1 MDNLLLSLNNVSFFY
16 VAGGVRLDILRQ
28 ASVGVTAGEVVALLG
43 ASGSGKSTALALA
56 GLLATPQAGAVLL
69 AGQDTTRWDEATRA
83 RWRRD
88 HLGFVFQFHGLLED
102 FTARE
107 NVMLPLLL
115 QGLDQNVATL
125 KATTMLERLGLSAR
139 LDQEPA
145 RLSGGEQQRV
155 AIARALVH
163 RPKLLLADEPTG
175 NLDPENAKIVL
186 NLLLT
191 EAREQASAVLL
202 VTHDPAIADR
212 TDRVI
217 RLDDYRFF

>member
-1 MDNLLLSLNNVSFFY
+1 
-16 VAGGVRLDILRQ
+16 
-28 ASVGVTAGEVVALLG
+28 
-43 ASGSGKSTALALA
+43 
-56 GLLATPQAGAVLL
+56 
-69 AGQDTTRWDEATRA
+69 
-83 RWRRD
+83 
-88 HLGFVFQFHGLLED
+88 VFQFHGLLED

>member
-1 MDNLLLSLNNVSFFY
+1 
-16 VAGGVRLDILRQ
+16 
-28 ASVGVTAGEVVALLG
+28 
-43 ASGSGKSTALALA
+43 
-56 GLLATPQAGAVLL
+56 
-69 AGQDTTRWDEATRA
+69 
-83 RWRRD
+83 
-88 HLGFVFQFHGLLED
+88 
-102 FTARE
+102 
-107 NVMLPLLL
+107 
-115 QGLDQNVATL
+115 
-125 KATTMLERLGLSAR
+125 MLERLGLSAR